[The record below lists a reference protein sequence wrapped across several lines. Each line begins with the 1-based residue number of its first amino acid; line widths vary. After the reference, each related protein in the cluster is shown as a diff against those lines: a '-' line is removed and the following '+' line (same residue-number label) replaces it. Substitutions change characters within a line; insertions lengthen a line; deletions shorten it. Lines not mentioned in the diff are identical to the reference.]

1 MSTPPFHILLVED
14 SPSDVDLTIEAMR
27 EATVANEMDVVADGV
42 DAMAFL
48 RKEGPYAG
56 VARPDLVLL
65 DLNLPRK
72 GGTEVIAEV
81 RSDPCLRRIP
91 IAVLTT
97 SKAEADVMRSYDL
110 GANCYISKPVGLEQF
125 LEVIRAIEGFWLT
138 TARLPS
144 S

>member
-1 MSTPPFHILLVED
+1 MRAPVFHILLVED

-27 EATVANEMDVVADGV
+27 EATVANEMDVVVDGV

-56 VARPDLVLL
+56 AVRPDLVLL

-72 GGTEVIAEV
+72 DGREVIAEV
-81 RSDPCLRRIP
+81 RSDPDLRRIP

-125 LEVIRAIEGFWLT
+125 LEVMRAIEAFWLT
-138 TARLPS
+138 TVRLPS